1 LNSLLTELESE
12 DLKLKHY
19 LAKARLHMWARGMLD
34 AAAKAYSDELE
45 RETEREKELHDL
57 GNKMKK
63 GFRIGMIQDGKDAE
77 GDAAMAEDDD
87 CQTEGVAQGKR
98 TVRWETPG
106 LVLKLDSKGGILYH
120 SHQKAQDG
128 SGEGIFEWQ

>member
-1 LNSLLTELESE
+1 MLAELECE
-12 DLKLKHY
+12 DRKLKHY
-19 LAKARLHMWARGMLD
+19 LAKARLHMWAQGMID

-45 RETEREKELHDL
+45 REIEREKELHDL

-63 GFRIGMIQDGKDAE
+63 GFRIGMTEDGKDAE
-77 GDAAMAEDDD
+77 GDVAMLEDDD
-87 CQTEGVAQGKR
+87 NQAGGTAQGKR

-120 SHQKAQDG
+120 SHQKAKDG